1 MLRYADSDSVQ
12 LHSAVQCSECSAVQ
26 QRSAVCTCSLAN
38 YKNPGLCALGKAG
51 EGWKVDHTDK
61 AMKYYAMLI

>member
-26 QRSAVCTCSLAN
+26 QRSAVCACSTAN
-38 YKNPGLCALGKAG
+38 YKNPGLCALERAG
-51 EGWKVDHTDK
+51 EGWGGDHKDTK
-61 AMKYYAMLI
+61 P